1 MRRKLI
7 AGNWKM
13 NGLVEPGRALARD
26 LAARMR
32 EADQL
37 GCDLL
42 ICPPAHLLVPVGEEI
57 AGSGI
62 SLGAQDCHGAEQGA
76 HTGDVSA
83 AMLADA
89 GCSHVIVGH
98 SDRRS
103 DHGEGDRDVLAKAEA
118 ALSAGLVPI
127 VCVGETEDQRL
138 AGRTL
143 TIVGGQLEDSLPT
156 TAGVFVVAYEPVW
169 AIGTGRTPT
178 LEDVASVHGHIRALL
193 KERLGP
199 EAGAAVR
206 TLYGGSVKASNA
218 KELLAVED
226 VDGALV
232 GGASLDAAEFWAIGV
247 RCP

>member
-83 AMLADA
+83 AMQ
-89 GCSHVIVGH
+89 I
-98 SDRRS
+98 
-103 DHGEGDRDVLAKAEA
+103 
-118 ALSAGLVPI
+118 
-127 VCVGETEDQRL
+127 
-138 AGRTL
+138 GR
-143 TIVGGQLEDSLPT
+143 
-156 TAGVFVVAYEPVW
+156 
-169 AIGTGRTPT
+169 
-178 LEDVASVHGHIRALL
+178 ASCR
-193 KERLGP
+193 ER
-199 EAGAAVR
+199 V
-206 TLYGGSVKASNA
+206 
-218 KELLAVED
+218 
-226 VDGALV
+226 
-232 GGASLDAAEFWAIGV
+232 
-247 RCP
+247 